1 MDMTP
6 KNQSIVQPER
16 RNKLSKFKRVRIS
29 IHPRPIWSLRLV
41 PLPESRTLR
50 PRSFSGPLLNTAVK
64 LDVHCPNFVSFVL
77 CTSTL
82 RRQAIFATLAA
93 LDRDHPE
100 SLAARLKSLFPT
112 DHHSCRS
119 LHQQIARVLM
129 MAPVRAREIIRAVYG
144 EAPDG
149 LLGVLNRIG
158 DDPLPD
164 PRLYFTLF
172 DTFTDPQ
179 HRVRRDV
186 LRHRRGPITALHIR
200 TVHRLDPV
208 LVHEHILTRVHSVSQ
223 AEDVN
228 AALALIRRTVS
239 SATEEAIRQ
248 SIQNIGDKTDLAT
261 FLNRWLQKV
270 DCPPAFPLIPENDPD
285 IVVMTSGDD
294 IAALGRRYR
303 NCSATR
309 IIHAAIGYEALLE
322 WKPSPGLVAQCRRL
336 TSGQWV
342 LTDVH
347 AKGNGRVQPTAA
359 AAFRRKLEA
368 LGIPALS
375 PGDMFPRASGVLSML
390 GVWHGLG
397 NNLGFEDDDD
407 LDEGDE
413 IAEVGHAA

>member
-1 MDMTP
+1 
-6 KNQSIVQPER
+6 
-16 RNKLSKFKRVRIS
+16 
-29 IHPRPIWSLRLV
+29 LV

-82 RRQAIFATLAA
+82 RRQAIFAALAA

-119 LHQQIARVLM
+119 PHQQIARVLM
-129 MAPVRAREIIRAVYG
+129 MASRAREIIQAVYG
-144 EAPDG
+144 EVPDG

-164 PRLYFTLF
+164 PSLYFTLF
-172 DTFTDPQ
+172 ETFADPQ
-179 HRVRRDV
+179 YRVRRDV
-186 LRHRRGPITALHIR
+186 LRHSRGPITALHIR
-200 TVHRLDPV
+200 IIHRLDPI
-208 LVHEHILTRVHSVSQ
+208 LVHVHMLTRLHSVSH
-223 AEDVN
+223 AEDAN
-228 AALALIRRTVS
+228 AALGLIRRTVS
-239 SATEEAIRQ
+239 SATEGALRQ
-248 SIQNIGDKTDLAT
+248 SIANIGEKTDLAT
-261 FLNRWLQKV
+261 VLKRWFEKL
-270 DCPPAFPLIPENDPD
+270 DSPPAFPLIPENDPD

-294 IAALGRRYR
+294 IQALGRRYR

-309 IIHAAIGYEALLE
+309 IVHVAIGYEALLE

-342 LTDVH
+342 VVDFH
-347 AKGNGRVQPTAA
+347 ARGNGRVQPSAA
-359 AAFRRKLEA
+359 AAFRCKLET

-375 PGDMFPRASGVLSML
+375 PGDMFPRTSGVLSML

-397 NNLGFEDDDD
+397 NHLGFEDEDD
-407 LDEGDE
+407 LDEADE
-413 IAEVGHAA
+413 IAEIGHAA